1 MNTQLRAFLIL
12 LGAALVTATYT
23 FPTWQP
29 YLSMLPGRG
38 ETNILGL
45 RADVAEQLQERVPPE
60 QINGLRNL
68 AREDLSLAQ
77 EIAMAELRP
86 DQTAN
91 DDVPSELGQ
100 LLPQLSDVAPLDADA
115 ALYGPAVHA
124 SGTLTIYELAD
135 GRYILRFDE
144 LDITNLPEM
153 NLYLSGNPRPTNQEE
168 LQQNGFYHRLRALQ
182 GNVGNYNYEVAAELD
197 LFSYNS
203 VVIYSEPL
211 GVIVGYA
218 PLN

>member
-1 MNTQLRAFLIL
+1 MNTQLRAFVIL
-12 LGAALVTATYT
+12 LGAALVAATYT

-45 RADVAEQLQERVPPE
+45 QAELAEQLLERVPPE
-60 QINGLRNL
+60 QIDGLRDL
-68 AREDLSLAQ
+68 ASEQLPLAQ

-86 DQTAN
+86 DQTAD

-100 LLPQLSDVAPLDADA
+100 LLPQLSDVTPLDADA
-115 ALYGPAVHA
+115 ALYGPALRA

-168 LQQNGFYHRLRALQ
+168 LEQNGFYHRLRALQ
-182 GNVGNYNYEVAAELD
+182 GNVGNYNYEVAPELD